1 MEAKT
6 EFDKLMRDA
15 VAIKSAQLAQ
25 YRRKFDQWPQFHQ
38 AGLYYCDS
46 YKSLHHAPLSEI
58 LPIYTSK
65 KQEGTQ
71 LFQEKN
77 YQSAIH
83 KYEEVLTMFR
93 WVENRNE
100 KWRNSGI
107 EDDDLTVHM
116 AEKTKDNVEMM
127 VALYLNIAICNLK
140 LEVWKEAVSACDE
153 ALELD
158 SENVKALYRKALGL
172 TVPAGSDLDHY
183 KEAIVLLSKALKI
196 EPSNLEVREKLQ
208 EYKVFLKDQKKKS
221 KETFGS
227 FFKKASYSDAKP
239 GKNEEGA
246 KEYEELIQ
254 KGENMVKDLK
264 AKGKK
269 QEARKLEKNV
279 KLMKTH
285 KAQALEKAR
294 KQALD
299 FENPTEEMVKSAKE
313 FGIDLNDPFVQDEL
327 KKLKEGKNLSD
338 SSEDEQSEKIQK
350 KSSNGILKPSPNPTK
365 LSIWDKKWI
374 ILGVFI
380 IGLGFYLY
388 NPGPSE
394 LW

>member
-1 MEAKT
+1 
-6 EFDKLMRDA
+6 
-15 VAIKSAQLAQ
+15 
-25 YRRKFDQWPQFHQ
+25 
-38 AGLYYCDS
+38 
-46 YKSLHHAPLSEI
+46 
-58 LPIYTSK
+58 
-65 KQEGTQ
+65 
-71 LFQEKN
+71 
-77 YQSAIH
+77 
-83 KYEEVLTMFR
+83 
-93 WVENRNE
+93 
-100 KWRNSGI
+100 
-107 EDDDLTVHM
+107 
-116 AEKTKDNVEMM
+116 
-127 VALYLNIAICNLK
+127 
-140 LEVWKEAVSACDE
+140 
-153 ALELD
+153 
-158 SENVKALYRKALGL
+158 
-172 TVPAGSDLDHY
+172 
-183 KEAIVLLSKALKI
+183 
-196 EPSNLEVREKLQ
+196 LEVREKLQ